1 MSTLLLS
8 GYVLIWPII
17 VAFVLIFLLRGFL
30 KDWSQSRKDGRP
42 II

>member
-1 MSTLLLS
+1 MSTLLLT

-17 VAFVLIFLLRGFL
+17 VAFVLYFLARGFL
-30 KDWSQSRKDGRP
+30 KDWSRSRKDGRP